1 MEYLYFICTLPIA
14 LIALLLICDLY
25 NDRQNARRYQEYID
39 SIRVG
44 DIFEPNFLADLNDDP
59 FKEIDRRDWNSTL
72 NSCSVRVFWL
82 LTSPMPLSES
92 RSVSSLL
99 FRPMSFAIWLILNW
113 GLNAIF
119 PPNALPCP
127 LVGGQVFA
135 LSGYENGVIRFGVV
149 SHRPLPSGGACR

>member
-59 FKEIDRRDWNSTL
+59 FNEIDR
-72 NSCSVRVFWL
+72 SVFYGKTIIDIKKNKKGETWVKYIYL
-82 LTSPMPLSES
+82 KQNEDDISSEYTEEIH
-92 RSVSSLL
+92 R
-99 FRPMSFAIWLILNW
+99 FAKNQKRIKQSEI
-113 GLNAIF
+113 
-119 PPNALPCP
+119 
-127 LVGGQVFA
+127 
-135 LSGYENGVIRFGVV
+135 
-149 SHRPLPSGGACR
+149 